1 MASFREVEYMEE
13 PPRHRRRRR
22 RRRRR
27 WGRTVV
33 TLLVIVLLGLAA
45 YKLRGGFSGFGLPVR
60 LSLENTDTQFV
71 YELSELEARIT
82 DDMYVDECGAQEA
95 EELRGLARSN
105 PEWADELEFMA
116 RHIGIYTREAV
127 VTAING
133 VEKTPFALLSA
144 FRAPDASGLDVRIEV
159 SEGEVP
165 YLLQYDS
172 RWCYHAY
179 GSSVMGFTA
188 CGPTCLSM
196 AAIGLTGN
204 TDYTPAYVA
213 DRAEAGGHYVMD
225 AGTAWSLFTVGSAE
239 YGLRCET
246 IVVNKD
252 TMKDRLRAGAVLI
265 AAMSPGDFTTSGH
278 FIVIVDTGLGG
289 FKVYD
294 PNSIERSE
302 RSWSFRRL
310 EGQIAQL
317 WSLTYARGAQE
328 AQGGGMQLAGES
340 YIADCEE
347 FITLRSAPDVNAAQ
361 ITTIPR
367 GGEMM
372 LLGFEG
378 AFAEVEYQGQRG
390 YVLSTYIVPKSDSAV
405 PTSAFGYTELEAG
418 LQRLA
423 EEYPGELELGSIGT
437 SVEGREL
444 YAAVVGCEGAQYEV
458 LIQGGIHGRE
468 YIGAYLVYSQL
479 EHVLEQG
486 VPEDVRFH
494 FIPMANPDGVEIS
507 RTRTLGEAQLG
518 IYRQQLAAGL
528 TGLSEAEYAAQW
540 KANAAGVDLNRN
552 FDAGWAQLDDGA
564 APASEGF
571 KGAAPEDQPESRAL
585 AEYTRQLMPDA
596 TLSYHSSGS
605 LIYADYAGAAAEVN
619 AASRSLGLALG
630 AAAGYPLAETES
642 LDEGG
647 FKDWAASALGIP
659 SVTVELGYGDDPQ
672 RPAACAVVRQRN
684 EEAPYVVADWL
695 RQYGAG

>member
-13 PPRHRRRRR
+13 PPRHKRRR

-60 LSLENTDTQFV
+60 LSLENTDTQFDYV
-71 YELSELEARIT
+71 LEELEARIT
-82 DDMYVDECGAQEA
+82 DDMYMDECGAQEA
-95 EELRGLARSN
+95 EELLELAKGNSK
-105 PEWADELEFMA
+105 WADELEFMA

-144 FRAPDASGLDVRIEV
+144 FRTPDDSGLDARIEV

-225 AGTAWSLFTVGSAE
+225 AGTAWSLFTAGSAE

-252 TMKDRLRAGAVLI
+252 TMKDRLAQGAVLI

-278 FIVIVDTGLGG
+278 FIVIVGTGLGG

-294 PNSIERSE
+294 PNSIGRSE
-302 RSWSFRRL
+302 RSWSFSRL

-317 WSLTYARGAQE
+317 WSLTYAEDAPAQTD
-328 AQGGGMQLAGES
+328 GTQLAGET

-347 FITLRSAPDVNAAQ
+347 FITLRSAPDVNASA

-367 GGEMM
+367 GGEMT

-378 AFAEVEYQGQRG
+378 AFAEVEYQGRRG
-390 YVLSTYIVPKSDSAV
+390 YVLSTYIVPKNDSAV

-423 EEYPGELELGSIGT
+423 QEYPDELELGSIGT
-437 SVEGREL
+437 SLEGRTL
-444 YAAVVGCEGAQYEV
+444 YAAVVGDEGAQYEL

-468 YIGAYLVYSQL
+468 YIGAYLVYCQL
-479 EHVLEQG
+479 EHVLELG

-494 FIPMANPDGVEIS
+494 FIPMTNPDGVEIS
-507 RTRTLGEAQLG
+507 RTLTLGEAQLG

-528 TGLSEAEYAAQW
+528 TELSEPEYAAQW

-552 FDAGWAQLDDGA
+552 FDAGWAQIDGGA

-585 AEYTRQLMPDA
+585 AEYTRSVMPDA
-596 TLSYHSSGS
+596 ALSYHSSGS
-605 LIYADYAGAAAEVN
+605 LIYADYAGAPAEVN
-619 AASRSLGLALG
+619 AASRSLGAALG

-659 SVTVELGYGDDPQ
+659 SVTVELGYGEDPQ
-672 RPAACAVVRQRN
+672 RLGACAVVRQRN

>member
-13 PPRHRRRRR
+13 PPRHKRRR

-60 LSLENTDTQFV
+60 LSLENTDTQFDYV
-71 YELSELEARIT
+71 LEELEARIT
-82 DDMYVDECGAQEA
+82 DDMYIDECGAQEA
-95 EELRGLARSN
+95 EELLELAKGNSK
-105 PEWADELEFMA
+105 WADELEFMA

-144 FRAPDASGLDVRIEV
+144 FRAPDGSGLDVRIEV

-225 AGTAWSLFTVGSAE
+225 AGTAWSLFTAGSAE

-252 TMKDRLRAGAVLI
+252 TMKDRLAQGAVLI

-278 FIVIVDTGLGG
+278 FIVIVGTGLGG

-302 RSWSFRRL
+302 RSWSFSRL
-310 EGQIAQL
+310 DGQIAQL
-317 WSLTYARGAQE
+317 WSLTYAGGAQE
-328 AQGGGMQLAGES
+328 QDGVAQFEGET

-347 FITLRSAPDVNAAQ
+347 FITLRSAPDVNASA

-367 GGEMM
+367 GGEMT

-378 AFAEVEYQGQRG
+378 AFAEVEYQGRRG
-390 YVLSTYIVPKSDSAV
+390 YVLSTYIVPKNDSAV

-423 EEYPGELELGSIGT
+423 EEYPDELELGSIGM
-437 SVEGREL
+437 SLEGRTL
-444 YAAVVGCEGAQYEV
+444 YAAVVGCEGAQYEL

-468 YIGAYLVYSQL
+468 YIGAYLVYCQL

-494 FIPMANPDGVEIS
+494 FIPMTNPDGVEIS
-507 RTRTLGEAQLG
+507 RTLTLGEAQLG

-528 TGLSEAEYAAQW
+528 TELSEPEYAAQW

-552 FDAGWAQLDDGA
+552 FDAGWAQIDGGA

-585 AEYTRQLMPDA
+585 AEYTRSVMPDA
-596 TLSYHSSGS
+596 ALSYHSSGS
-605 LIYADYAGAAAEVN
+605 LVYAEYALAPQEVN
-619 AASRSLGLALG
+619 AASRSLAEALG
-630 AAAGYPLAETES
+630 EAAGYPLEDTEE
-642 LDEGG
+642 LDAGG
-647 FKDWAASALGIP
+647 YKDWAASALGIP

-672 RPAACAVVRQRN
+672 RLAACAVIRVRN
-684 EEAPYVVADWL
+684 VAAPYVIADWL
-695 RQYGAG
+695 RSAAAG

>member
-1 MASFREVEYMEE
+1 MASFHEVEYMEE
-13 PPRHRRRRR
+13 PRRRRKRRRRR
-22 RRRRR
+22 RRG
-27 WGRTVV
+27 WGRAAAA
-33 TLLVIVLLGLAA
+33 LLLIAALGFAA
-45 YKLRGGFSGFGLPVR
+45 YKFRGGLSGFSLPVK
-60 LSLENTDTQFV
+60 LSLDNTDTRFD
-71 YELSELEARIT
+71 YGLEALEAQISGG
-82 DDMYVDECGAQEA
+82 MSIGECGAQEA
-95 EELRGLARSN
+95 EELRQLAKEHSA
-105 PEWADELEFMA
+105 WADELEFMA
-116 RHIGIYTREAV
+116 RHIDIYSEEAV

-172 RWCYHAY
+172 RWCCHAY

-204 TDYTPAYVA
+204 TSYTPAYVA

-225 AGTAWSLFTVGSAE
+225 AGTAWSLFTAGSAE

-252 TMKDRLRAGAVLI
+252 TMKDRLESGAVLI

-278 FIVIVDTGLGG
+278 FIVIVGTGLGG

-302 RSWSFRRL
+302 RSWSFSRL

-317 WSLTYARGAQE
+317 WSLTYAGSAQ
-328 AQGGGMQLAGES
+328 AQGGGQEFAGGT

-347 FITLRSAPDVNAAQ
+347 FITLRSAPDVNAAA

-367 GGEMM
+367 GGEMT

-378 AFAEVEYQGQRG
+378 AFAQVEYQGRRG
-390 YVLSTYIVPKSDSAV
+390 YVLSTYIVPKNDSAV
-405 PTSAFGYTELEAG
+405 PASAFGYGELEAG

-423 EEYPGELELGSIGT
+423 QEHPGEVEISSIGT
-437 SVEGREL
+437 SLEGREL
-444 YAAVVGCEGAQYEV
+444 YAAVVGDEGARYEL

-468 YIGAYLVYSQL
+468 YISAYLVFSQL
-479 EHVLEQG
+479 EHMLEQG
-486 VPEDVRFH
+486 VPEDVRCH
-494 FIPMANPDGVEIS
+494 FIPMVNPDGVEIS
-507 RTRTLGEAQLG
+507 RSRALGQAQREV
-518 IYRQQLAAGL
+518 YLAELASGL
-528 TGLSEAEYAAQW
+528 TELAESEYAAQW

-552 FDAGWAQLDDGA
+552 FDAGWAQLEGGA
-564 APASEGF
+564 ASSAGC

-585 AEYTRQLMPDA
+585 AEYTRSVMPDA
-596 TLSYHSSGS
+596 AVSYHSSGS
-605 LIYADYAGAAAEVN
+605 LIYAEYAGATAEVN
-619 AASRSLGLALG
+619 AASRSLGEALG
-630 AAAGYPLAETES
+630 GAAGYPLAETEG
-642 LDEGG
+642 LDAGG
-647 FKDWAASALGIP
+647 YKDWAASELGIP
-659 SVTVELGYGDDPQ
+659 SVTVELGYGEDPQ
-672 RPAACAVVRQRN
+672 RLGACAVVRQRN
-684 EEAPYVVADWL
+684 ENAPYIAAGWL
-695 RQYGAG
+695 REYGAG